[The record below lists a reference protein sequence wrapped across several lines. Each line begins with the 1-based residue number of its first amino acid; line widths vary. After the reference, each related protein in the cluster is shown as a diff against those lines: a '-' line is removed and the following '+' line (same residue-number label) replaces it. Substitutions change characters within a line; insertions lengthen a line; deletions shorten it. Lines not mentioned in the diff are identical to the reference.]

1 MLSLSLC
8 LCLSLSLSLAL
19 SLSLL
24 LQSGGNEALL
34 EGKEERTGENDKD
47 VWGIQKK
54 NLCFLKTPYTDS
66 YFYIKVNAFFLVDKV
81 R

>member
-1 MLSLSLC
+1 MCFLSFSLTH
-8 LCLSLSLSLAL
+8 SLTYLI

-47 VWGIQKK
+47 VWGVKK
-54 NLCFLKTPYTDS
+54 EESCLFKDCLYVQTLISTK
-66 YFYIKVNAFFLVDKV
+66 INAFFLQDKV
-81 R
+81 P